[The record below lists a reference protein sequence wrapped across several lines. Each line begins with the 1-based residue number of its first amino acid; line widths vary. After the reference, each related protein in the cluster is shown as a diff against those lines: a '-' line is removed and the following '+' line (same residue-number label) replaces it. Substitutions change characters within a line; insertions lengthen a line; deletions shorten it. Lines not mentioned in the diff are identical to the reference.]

1 MLLTPVHYKLL
12 LFTPSG
18 FSKGL
23 SADCNLARLQR
34 HVVTNMNNNKATA
47 MISLD
52 CSKAFDSVDHNILL
66 QRMKEYNFPAQL
78 LDITTSYLAGRTF
91 SVRIGNTLTT
101 RRNSYT
107 GFSSAILVP

>member
-1 MLLTPVHYKLL
+1 TGIPTVDEVTEILRKYLGLLD
-12 LFTPSG
+12 SAG

-34 HVVTNMNNNKATA
+34 HVATNMNSNRVTA

-66 QRMKEYNFPAQL
+66 R
-78 LDITTSYLAGRTF
+78 
-91 SVRIGNTLTT
+91 
-101 RRNSYT
+101 
-107 GFSSAILVP
+107 